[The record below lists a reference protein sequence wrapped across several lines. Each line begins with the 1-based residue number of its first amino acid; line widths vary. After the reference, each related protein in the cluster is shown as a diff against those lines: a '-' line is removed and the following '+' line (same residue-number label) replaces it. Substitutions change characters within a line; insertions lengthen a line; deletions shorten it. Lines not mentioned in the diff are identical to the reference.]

1 MTRFI
6 VRIELRY
13 SKPAD
18 YEELHT
24 KMAEKHFFKFAKFPG
39 NDNFLR
45 LPDAEYHFYSSEG
58 LDNPISI
65 CFLARAIAEQVRA
78 NPKVVVVEI
87 QDLFQLGL
95 DEL

>member
-1 MTRFI
+1 MARFM
-6 VRIELRY
+6 VRIELRD

-24 KMAEKHFFKFAKFPG
+24 KMAEKYFYKFAKFPG
-39 NDNFLR
+39 NDSFLR

-58 LDNPISI
+58 LENAISI
-65 CFLARAIAEQVRA
+65 GFLAGSTAEQVRA
-78 NPKVVVVEI
+78 NPKVVVIEI

-95 DEL
+95 DKL